1 MKKLLSAIF
10 ILTVSALLIFGIYLV
25 WERNSP
31 QRISFDNP
39 PLPQK
44 GSIVEGKVT
53 AFGKPVLIKIPAI
66 DIELQ
71 IIPSKIVN
79 NQWESTKK
87 GVSYLE
93 TSPIPGELGNSI
105 IYGHNYPNLLKDL
118 TKVKVGD
125 EISVV
130 FENGGERKFEVIFTQ
145 EVGPDQSTILN
156 ATGDRRVTIYTC
168 SGFLDS
174 KRFVVTTILK

>member
-1 MKKLLSAIF
+1 MKNIFSIFF
-10 ILTVSALLIFGIYLV
+10 ILAGLALLIFGIYLV

-31 QRISFDNP
+31 QRISFESP
-39 PLPQK
+39 PLPQE
-44 GSIVEGKVT
+44 GSIVEGKIA
-53 AFGKPVLIKIPAI
+53 AFGRPMLIKIPSI
-66 DIELQ
+66 DKELQ

-79 NQWESTKK
+79 DQWESTKK
-87 GVSYLE
+87 GVSHLD
-93 TSPIPGELGNSI
+93 TSPIPGEIGNSI
-105 IYGHNYPNLLKDL
+105 IYGHNYSNILKDL

-125 EISVV
+125 EISIV

-145 EVGPDQSTILN
+145 EVRPDQSTILN
-156 ATGDRRVTIYTC
+156 PTGDRRVTIYTC